1 MNMRLLVLLPMLAAP
16 LSLTAQDSTARPLTP
31 FRQGQ
36 WAAQFAIGSGFASL
50 GFLKFRSPTRALVFD
65 LRLGGGHRERFFED
79 STGSYFLGVD
89 SDAFTQVR
97 FGWRGYRGSATKVVA
112 HYTIGVLAGF
122 DHNVGTGLGSSS
134 EGNSWTGGAFG
145 DLGAT
150 YLVTPQLGLGVLGSA
165 ALSYSSG
172 TQRVEQQN
180 ATVTKSHSWQIRGSA
195 VAASLVA
202 TLFF

>member
-1 MNMRLLVLLPMLAAP
+1 MYTRLLLLPMLAAP
-16 LSLTAQDSTARPLTP
+16 FSLTAQDSTARALTP
-31 FRQGQ
+31 FRRGQ
-36 WAAQFAIGSGFASL
+36 WATQFAIGSGFTSL

-65 LRLGGGHRERFFED
+65 LQLGGGHRERLIED
-79 STGSYFLGVD
+79 STGSHFLGLD
-89 SDAFTQVR
+89 SEAFTQVR

-112 HYTIGVLAGF
+112 HYTIGVRAGF
-122 DHNVGTGLGSSS
+122 DHNAGTGLGSSV
-134 EGNSWTGGAFG
+134 EYNTWTGGVFG

-165 ALSYSSG
+165 GLSYLSG
-172 TQRVEQQN
+172 TQRGEQQN
-180 ATVTKSHSWQIRGSA
+180 GTVTKSRSWQIGGSA